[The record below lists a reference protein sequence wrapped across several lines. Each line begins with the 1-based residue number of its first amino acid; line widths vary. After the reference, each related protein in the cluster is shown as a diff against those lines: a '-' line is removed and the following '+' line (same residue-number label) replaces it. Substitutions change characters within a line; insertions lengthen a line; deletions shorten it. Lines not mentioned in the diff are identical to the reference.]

1 MIDRS
6 KNKLCHM
13 PAACDDCPFRRDGG
27 VRLRDGRIR
36 DLAQN
41 AAGAFPCHKT
51 VNRAKRNRATE
62 IECAGAIIFAYK
74 TDTTT
79 QMLRISE
86 RLGMVDPRLAGGG
99 HPEIF
104 DSLEEMLETA
114 DDKQERVRARS
125 GR

>member
-6 KNKLCHM
+6 KNKVCHM
-13 PAACDDCPFRRDGG
+13 PVPCDDCPFRREGG
-27 VRLRDGRIR
+27 IRLREGRTR

-51 VNRAKRNRATE
+51 VNHDKRNRATE

-86 RLGMVDPRLAGGG
+86 RLGMVDPRLADDE

-104 DSLEEMLETA
+104 DSLDEMLETA
-114 DDKQERVRARS
+114 DDKPRTRARS
-125 GR
+125 SRR